1 MIGGKPKSPLATR
14 LGEGFGGSRPKRKR
28 LFLIAALLLF
38 VPYLGSTLAASVTIT
53 GTGGS
58 TALEFGQG
66 NQVAITCDTSITT
79 TINESWNSSSSTYTV
94 GSIVLT
100 GVNVTTALSSTA
112 NNGGCGGKI
121 MTIKLYTGAAGSAT
135 PAVIGNGSATS
146 VSFTVP
152 TTDGTNAFTVS
163 NSGTN
168 GVTASSTISSNSA
181 TLTITL
187 PSGLVTAADI
197 TRVSIETDNPV

>member
-1 MIGGKPKSPLATR
+1 MLSSIVATGII
-14 LGEGFGGSRPKRKR
+14 LLTPCVKATHIDDVARK
-28 LFLIAALLLF
+28 
-38 VPYLGSTLAASVTIT
+38 
-53 GTGGS
+53 
-58 TALEFGQG
+58 
-66 NQVAITCDTSITT
+66 TSITT

-168 GVTASSTISSNSA
+168 GITASSTISSNSA